1 MIQIEREEGTISD
14 YGGNELIDG
23 DRPNESWHFIRCI
36 KGTVLRIGSRNVFWS
51 KVSYKASTQDQFE
64 PKIAPENL

>member
-23 DRPNESWHFIRCI
+23 DRPNESLHLIRCI
-36 KGTVLRIGSRNVFWS
+36 KGTILRLGSRIVIWLNSQLTKSV
-51 KVSYKASTQDQFE
+51 
-64 PKIAPENL
+64 

>member
-1 MIQIEREEGTISD
+1 MKAGKVMIQIEREEGTISD

-36 KGTVLRIGSRNVFWS
+36 KGTVLRIGSRNV
-51 KVSYKASTQDQFE
+51 
-64 PKIAPENL
+64 L

>member
-36 KGTVLRIGSRNVFWS
+36 KGTVLRIGSRNVLVMLS
-51 KVSYKASTQDQFE
+51 KLTRPAHE
-64 PKIAPENL
+64 INLNPR

>member
-1 MIQIEREEGTISD
+1 MIQIQREEGTISD

-36 KGTVLRIGSRNVFWS
+36 KGTVLRIGSRNVF
-51 KVSYKASTQDQFE
+51 
-64 PKIAPENL
+64 

>member
-23 DRPNESWHFIRCI
+23 DRPNESLHLIRCI
-36 KGTVLRIGSRNVFWS
+36 KGTTLRLDSRN
-51 KVSYKASTQDQFE
+51 
-64 PKIAPENL
+64 L